1 MFELVVVAEC
11 DHRQKIS
18 ITFGIQKDFIYL
30 LANSKSTKKGRKRG
44 MVKRTKCYAYIL
56 YNSVCQKEHNEK
68 IKKTGNRRLAFR
80 PIDVRNPKLNHIAL
94 K

>member
-1 MFELVVVAEC
+1 
-11 DHRQKIS
+11 
-18 ITFGIQKDFIYL
+18 
-30 LANSKSTKKGRKRG
+30 